1 MAKGKWI
8 PPNSDGTM
16 TCADCGEAK
25 PYTNEYFPYQIKK
38 EGKLLKRCKSCQL
51 VRTKKYYAETPEYWE
66 AYRIKRADYIRDY
79 WEDYYELD
87 TCKIYG
93 IVCKETGETY
103 VGFTQH
109 KDINIRVSRHKVDY
123 RGRHGAY
130 AKLHE
135 SVDRYGWDGHDVVLI
150 EELKT
155 KDRARGMAQE
165 TFWIRHYHKMGK
177 TLNIAKIK

>member
-1 MAKGKWI
+1 MANTI
-8 PPNSDGTM
+8 TQ
-16 TCADCGEAK
+16 TCTHCGETK
-25 PYTNEYFPYQIKK
+25 PLDREHYHRNKGRTCGYMSLCKPCQMKK
-38 EGKLLKRCKSCQL
+38 VE
-51 VRTKKYYAETPEYWE
+51 KYNRENPDYWE
-66 AYRIKRADYIRDY
+66 AYRIKRGDYIRDY

-135 SVDRYGWDGHDVVLI
+135 SVDRYGWDGHDVILI